1 MRTSFFALFVWAL
14 LQAGAA
20 AMPQPDFSLTDIN
33 PGSVRSQQSISPR
46 NYRGIISAWYFGR
59 EW

>member
-1 MRTSFFALFVWAL
+1 MRILFLALSVSAL
-14 LQAGAA
+14 LQAGASA
-20 AMPQPDFSLTDIN
+20 IPQPDFTLTDIN

-46 NYRGIISAWYFGR
+46 NYRGLISAWYFGR

>member
-1 MRTSFFALFVWAL
+1 MRIPLFSLSVLAL
-14 LQAGAA
+14 LQAGALA
-20 AMPQPDFSLTDIN
+20 VPQPDFSLTDIN

-46 NYRGIISAWYFGR
+46 NYRGLISAWYFGR